1 MAKNPRTKSQDRD
14 WYSVPVSSVRRA
26 FLLFFF
32 VVLLLGGSLAYQRWE
47 METLEDRAK
56 MAIDDAAQLA
66 RQLEARDDYPR
77 LRRENF
83 SAWEDLESAR
93 AELTSDR
100 FRQAL
105 ERAKTSH
112 NTLKR
117 VLRIEEGEIE
127 GKIRF
132 ASVQGSVEY
141 RRGERGTW
149 RRARIHDTLNPGDWV
164 KTTDGTAELRF
175 IDGSEYILR
184 RNTMIHLDREEGA
197 AGTSE
202 HVTDLVFGWVE
213 LSTAESGGRVKTP
226 KSNASVGSGSE
237 ALVSF
242 DREAGAGR
250 FAAYAGDVEV
260 ESDSG
265 QKQQLRALQQ
275 VTQEGERL
283 LAPVNLPGRPQLIS
297 PDDEQHIDYGRN
309 REVTLRWKGVAASDR
324 YSLMVSR
331 SSLFGTNLI
340 ETDQLRST
348 STRLAI
354 KGQGIFFWQVSAI
367 SRDGLR
373 GPWSKPQQ
381 FRIAS
386 FNASSTEDD
395 EKPPDLEIEE
405 IQTYG
410 KVVLVSGRTDDP
422 RAGVSINSQ
431 PVIVQLDGS
440 FNKTIEMNQVGFAF
454 IEVVA
459 TDNWKNTTEL
469 KRRVFIDAF

>member
-1 MAKNPRTKSQDRD
+1 MAKHLRTKSQSRD

-32 VVLLLGGSLAYQRWE
+32 VVLLLGGSLTYQRWE
-47 METLEDRAK
+47 MDTLEDRAK
-56 MAIDDAAQLA
+56 LAIDDAAQLA

-93 AELTSDR
+93 AELAVDR

-105 ERAKTSH
+105 DRAKTSH

-164 KTTDGTAELRF
+164 KTTDGSAELRF
-175 IDGSEYILR
+175 VDGSEYILR
-184 RNTMIHLDREEGA
+184 RNTMVHLDREENA

-226 KSNASVGSGSE
+226 KSNASVGGGSE

-242 DREAGAGR
+242 DREEGAGR
-250 FAAYAGDVEV
+250 FAAYAGALKV

-265 QKQQLRALQQ
+265 QKQELRALQQ
-275 VTQEGERL
+275 VTQKGERL
-283 LAPVNLPGRPQLIS
+283 SAPANLPGRPTLIS
-297 PDDEQHIDYGRN
+297 PEDDQHIDYGRN

-331 SSLFGTNLI
+331 SPLFATNLI
-340 ETDQLRST
+340 ETDELRST

-367 SRDGLR
+367 SRQGIR
-373 GPWSKPQQ
+373 GQWSEPQQ
-381 FRIAS
+381 FRVVSLKAS
-386 FNASSTEDD
+386 GDVD
-395 EKPPDLEIEE
+395 EGIPPELEIEE

-410 KVVLVSGRTDDP
+410 KVVLVSGRTDP
-422 RAGVSINSQ
+422 RAEVSINSQ
-431 PVIVQLDGS
+431 PVTVQLDGA
-440 FNKTIEMNQVGFAF
+440 FNKTIEMDQVGFAF

-459 TDNWKNTTEL
+459 TDNWKNTTDL